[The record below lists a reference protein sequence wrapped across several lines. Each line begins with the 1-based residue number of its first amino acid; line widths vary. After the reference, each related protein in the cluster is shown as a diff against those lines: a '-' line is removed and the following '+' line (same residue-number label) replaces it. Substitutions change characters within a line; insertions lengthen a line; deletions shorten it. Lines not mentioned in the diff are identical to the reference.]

1 MVKQQCGSSTA
12 CLCWPACGFITA
24 EPEPMG
30 RSFSG
35 RFQQVQLPCWLS
47 GLILVIGVF
56 LLTFLPPA
64 VPYCVSPGCQLDPIT
79 VVAHVLVL
87 LDLCVPPT
95 MTWCRRLPS
104 ACSTALVTDH
114 FLPGLTPFPALLTFT
129 SSESRSVKSSTTF
142 AFGLAVQ
149 PCGAE

>member
-1 MVKQQCGSSTA
+1 MVKQQCGSSTT

-35 RFQQVQLPCWLS
+35 RFQQVQLPCWPS
-47 GLILVIGVF
+47 GLVICVF
-56 LLTFLPPA
+56 LLTFLLPA
-64 VPYCVSPGCQLDPIT
+64 VPYCVSPGCQLYPIT
-79 VVAHVLVL
+79 VVVHVLVL

-95 MTWCRRLPS
+95 MAWCCRLLS
-104 ACSTALVTDH
+104 ACSTALVTGH
-114 FLPGLTPFPALLTFT
+114 FLPGLTSFPALLNFT
-129 SSESRSVKSSTTF
+129 SLESCSVKSSTSF